1 MELAGFSPVQANTFR
16 QTMGK
21 KTPEELKEQKRL
33 FLQGIKKKGIS
44 ESKGEEIF
52 NQLERQGGWG
62 FSKAHACA
70 YALIA
75 YWTAY
80 LKANY
85 PEEYMRA
92 LIKSVKD
99 DSERK
104 KEYLTE
110 LKRIQKLK
118 A

>member
-1 MELAGFSPVQANTFR
+1 MELAAFSPGQANTFR
-16 QTMGK
+16 QAMGK
-21 KTPEELKEQKRL
+21 KIPEELEEQKKL
-33 FLQGIKKKGIS
+33 FLHGIKKKVIS
-44 ESKGEEIF
+44 ESIGEKIF
-52 NQLERQGGWG
+52 KQLERQGGWG
-62 FSKAHACA
+62 LSKAHACA
-70 YALIA
+70 IALIA

-85 PEEYMRA
+85 PEEYMKV

-104 KEYLTE
+104 KECLTE